1 MVTIRLE
8 TELNVC
14 GSIEANIFRNG
25 VVEEKEYISI
35 NCDEVFKS
43 LQRMCLN
50 MKNKC
55 NSREF
60 LENSSKLIKKLTV
73 TKIMVCVFLMNLSQL
88 HDSGRIC
95 QWGKEYPLPIL
106 QYRSEKKT
114 FKKMYSLHLELAW
127 ILFIQG
133 GFLKHESIY

>member
-60 LENSSKLIKKLTV
+60 LENSSKLIK
-73 TKIMVCVFLMNLSQL
+73 N
-88 HDSGRIC
+88 
-95 QWGKEYPLPIL
+95 
-106 QYRSEKKT
+106 
-114 FKKMYSLHLELAW
+114 
-127 ILFIQG
+127 
-133 GFLKHESIY
+133 